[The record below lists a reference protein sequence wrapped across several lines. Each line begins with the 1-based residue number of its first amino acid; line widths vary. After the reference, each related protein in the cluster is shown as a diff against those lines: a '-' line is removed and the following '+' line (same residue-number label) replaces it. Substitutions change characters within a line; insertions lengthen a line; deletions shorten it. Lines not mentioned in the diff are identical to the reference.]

1 MMGRQGHADD
11 LRSLAD
17 NIEGLEEDYDNLVA
31 ELEDSKNE
39 LDRVNDTLKELQS
52 YIDWAESFYPDMA
65 GQYKAI
71 CDVRG

>member
-1 MMGRQGHADD
+1 MGRQGHADD

-39 LDRVNDTLKELQS
+39 LDRLNEIIIS
-52 YIDWAESFYPDMA
+52 HERYITWAESFYPDMA
-65 GQYKAI
+65 GQYQALMKL
-71 CDVRG
+71 GE